1 MRRQHLALFACSFLF
16 IRLCSGVSDDNEL
29 ARRLVGEWQGGRHAE
44 QYLADGTF
52 RLDPA
57 QGTTHGI
64 WRISNGQLTK
74 TYQLTDP
81 PGEKTFS
88 YQIIALDS
96 KRMALRDERGTEF
109 KSTRMAGP
117 LPAN

>member
-1 MRRQHLALFACSFLF
+1 VLLACSLV
-16 IRLCSGVSDDNEL
+16 IVPLCNGVTEDNEL

-74 TYQLTDP
+74 TYQLIDP
-81 PGEKTFS
+81 PGEKSVS

-96 KRMALRDERGTEF
+96 KRLVLRDDRGMEF

-117 LPAN
+117 LPGN